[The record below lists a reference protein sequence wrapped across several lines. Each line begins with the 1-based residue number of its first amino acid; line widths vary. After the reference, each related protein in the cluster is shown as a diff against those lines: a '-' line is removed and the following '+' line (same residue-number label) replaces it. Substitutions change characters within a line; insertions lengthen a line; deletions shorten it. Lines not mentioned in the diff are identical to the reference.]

1 MIEYTVRIIETL
13 EREISVLADN
23 EYEAEDKVRELYA
36 TGSEVL
42 DAEDFTGVE
51 FEVIKGDD

>member
-1 MIEYTVRIIETL
+1 MKEYTVIIRETL
-13 EREISVLADN
+13 VREVKVDAKDI
-23 EYEAEDKVRELYA
+23 YEAEDKVRELYA

-51 FEVIKGDD
+51 FEVVEGDD